1 MHAEKLSVSLSS
13 GLVGFIEQYR
23 AAHDLK
29 SRSQVIGEALELL
42 RQRELEISYRE
53 ASREIDSDFD
63 GTLAD
68 GLSDETW

>member
-1 MHAEKLSVSLSS
+1 MHAEKLSVSLPS

-23 AAHDLK
+23 SSHALK

-42 RQRELEISYRE
+42 RQRELETAYLE
-53 ASREIDSDFD
+53 ASRETDQDFD
-63 GTLAD
+63 IALTD